1 MKTVLFHGP
10 SGSGKDTQ
18 VELLAQGYNFENIG
32 TGEMFRQMY
41 SQGDID
47 GIRAH
52 EYWGKGKWV
61 PDNLTYKMLKKWI
74 KQFNNDKNWAF
85 VSVVR
90 SFGQIPLFEEV
101 LTEVNRDLDAFVHFK
116 LSEEVAIERLSL
128 RWVCSNCGMTYHEK
142 YKQEKVRGYCD
153 KCGTKLEQREDD
165 KPDRI
170 KTRMIEYE
178 RTIQPIIDYY
188 QEKGLLI
195 EVDARPSIEEIHNDL
210 VEKLKLNEIE

>member
-101 LTEVNRDLDAFVHFK
+101 LTEVDRDLDAFVHFK

>member
-74 KQFNNDKNWAF
+74 KQFNHDKNWAF

-101 LTEVNRDLDAFVHFK
+101 LTEVDRDLDAFVHFK

-170 KTRMIEYE
+170 KTRMKEYE

-210 VEKLKLNEIE
+210 VETLKLNEIE

>member
-101 LTEVNRDLDAFVHFK
+101 LTEVDRDLDAFVHFK

-170 KTRMIEYE
+170 KTRMKEYE

-210 VEKLKLNEIE
+210 VETLKLNEIE

>member
-47 GIRAH
+47 GIKAH

-74 KQFNNDKNWAF
+74 KQFNHDKNWAF